1 MPLDAQAEAILA
13 SIRQFRGPALTE
25 LDPAAARAFSAGRNF
40 PAGPEA
46 EVCDHEIAGPGGPLG
61 IRTYRPN
68 GTAAGAQ
75 IGGVVYFHGGGF
87 VLGSVAGNDALCRQL
102 AVSAGCLV
110 ASVEYRLAPEHRFPA
125 AVEDAYAAT
134 CWVAEHAP
142 RWGVDRAKLALAG
155 ESAGGNLAAVVAAL
169 ARDGGGPPLIFQA
182 LLSPVMDLRTLD
194 TPSYR
199 DNAEG
204 YLLTRAMMAWFRD
217 HYLAGEAQRHDPR
230 CSPLAAGDFAGLP
243 ATLVISAEYDP
254 LRDEGAAYV
263 RALTDAGVPARVSC
277 YDGMIHTF
285 TSLFPYLDR
294 GRAAL
299 DEVSSNLRRIFAP
312 IITEAT

>member
-1 MPLDAQAEAILA
+1 MPVDPQAEAILA
-13 SIRQFRGPALTE
+13 SIRQFRGPAITE
-25 LDPAAARAFSAGRNF
+25 LDPASARAFSAARNF

-46 EVCDHEIAGPGGPLG
+46 EVTDHEIAGPGGALG

-68 GTAAGAQ
+68 GTAAGARL
-75 IGGVVYFHGGGF
+75 GGVVYFHGGGF
-87 VLGSVAGNDALCRQL
+87 VLGSVAGHDALCRQL
-102 AVSAGCLV
+102 AVRAGCVV

-134 CWVAEHAP
+134 CWVSEHAP
-142 RWGVDRAKLALAG
+142 RLGIDRAKLAVAG

-169 ARDGGGPPLIFQA
+169 ARDGGGPPLVFQA
-182 LLSPVMDLRTLD
+182 LLSPVMDLRALD

-217 HYLAGEAQRHDPR
+217 QYVEREAQRDDPR

-263 RALTDAGVPARVSC
+263 QALAAAGVDARVSC

-285 TSLFPYLDR
+285 TSLYPYLDR

-299 DEVSSNLRRIFAP
+299 DEVSTDLRRVFGA
-312 IITEAT
+312 